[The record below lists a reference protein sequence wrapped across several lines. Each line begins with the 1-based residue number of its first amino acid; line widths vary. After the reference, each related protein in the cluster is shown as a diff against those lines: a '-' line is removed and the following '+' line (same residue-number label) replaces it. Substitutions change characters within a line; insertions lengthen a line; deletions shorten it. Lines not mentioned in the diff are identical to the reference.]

1 MWDQK
6 AAPLM
11 TTSMTVATT
20 LLVSIIRPEP
30 LSGVGV
36 GFDVDFLKSAKVLSA
51 IVNTPLGQLH
61 TNKNE
66 TQYVETK
73 AHARAVR
80 LGRGLG

>member
-1 MWDQK
+1 
-6 AAPLM
+6 
-11 TTSMTVATT
+11 
-20 LLVSIIRPEP
+20 
-30 LSGVGV
+30 
-36 GFDVDFLKSAKVLSA
+36 LSA